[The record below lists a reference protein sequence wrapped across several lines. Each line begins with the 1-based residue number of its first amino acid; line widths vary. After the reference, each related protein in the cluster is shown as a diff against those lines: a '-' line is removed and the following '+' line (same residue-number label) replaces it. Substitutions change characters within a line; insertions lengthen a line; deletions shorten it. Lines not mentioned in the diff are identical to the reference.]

1 MPIKIVSP
9 NITHRFEAEGSF
21 LIYKK
26 LNFLEQKRLL
36 YKHMNNG
43 VIPEEESLELGYE
56 VMEAMIVDW
65 EGVVDDNDK
74 SVKFTSE
81 YISALPAITVM
92 AFLEEVIMPEFV
104 GMAGS
109 VTAKKGNKRDK
120 EVKN

>member
-9 NITHRFEAEGSF
+9 EITHRYETEGSF

-36 YKHMNNG
+36 YKHMSNG

-56 VMEAMIVDW
+56 VMEAMIVGW

-74 SVKFTSE
+74 SVKFSSE
-81 YISALPAITVM
+81 YISALPALTVM

-104 GMAGS
+104 DMAGS
-109 VTAKKGNKRDK
+109 VTDKKGKKREK
-120 EVKN
+120 EIKN